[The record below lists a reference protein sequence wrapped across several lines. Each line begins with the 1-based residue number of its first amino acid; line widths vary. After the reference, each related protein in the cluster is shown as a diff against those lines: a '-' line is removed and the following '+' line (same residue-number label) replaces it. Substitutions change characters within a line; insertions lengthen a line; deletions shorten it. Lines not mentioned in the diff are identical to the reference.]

1 MFLKR
6 LVLLSA
12 LLGAVVF
19 SGDKTVSAAELV
31 YFHSEACPVCDRWNE
46 EVGTI
51 YPKTEESQRLPL
63 RKQSVHDDVP
73 KDLAFV
79 NAVGFTP
86 TFVVIEDGHEV
97 GRITGYVNDMF
108 FWQHIEEMIV
118 KVKAPTAGAA
128 QSAKKA
134 SSCGDEAGTQT
145 C

>member
-1 MFLKR
+1 MLLKR
-6 LVLLSA
+6 LIFLSVLLGTA
-12 LLGAVVF
+12 AF
-19 SGDKTVSAAELV
+19 SGVQPVSAAELV

-63 RKQSVHDDVP
+63 RKQSIHDDVP
-73 KDLAFV
+73 KDLTFV

-86 TFVVIEDGHEV
+86 TFVVVEDGREV

-108 FWQHIEEMIV
+108 FWQHIEEMIA
-118 KVKAPTAGAA
+118 KVKAPVPSAA
-128 QSAKKA
+128 QSAAKA
-134 SSCGDEAGTQT
+134 TACGDGSDAQT